1 MLLTK
6 NERGGGLKWPF
17 LSVGLGGFGGLGCKP
32 WGQSADGDNSVELS
46 VGVEKVQT
54 KNETATDFRL

>member
-1 MLLTK
+1 MITNGERGTVI
-6 NERGGGLKWPF
+6 NERGGW
-17 LSVGLGGFGGLGCKP
+17 GGIGVPGCKP
-32 WGQSADGDNSVELS
+32 WGQSVDGDNSLKLS

>member
-1 MLLTK
+1 MITK
-6 NERGGGLKWPF
+6 GERGAGVFERGGSGW
-17 LSVGLGGFGGLGCKP
+17 FGVPGCKP
-32 WGQSADGDNSVELS
+32 WGQSPDGDNSLKLS